1 MIGCYSRSLK
11 NAWIFHGFHCP
22 FLLKGRRF
30 IGTHRTAQDVYS
42 EAWLHAHFPFNPMF
56 LYRSSENSVAPP
68 FFLLADTRQ
77 WMTMGV
83 FQSHGRSWSRLKRHR
98 PWMPWIPW
106 MHLGAEV
113 IDLLSRSPTTCG
125 VPTATVNLTRPVF
138 GWPVYEARFWPNW
151 TIRLSGHVFY
161 LAVPHINQQQWGFSQ
176 ISPAQS
182 DTKKSRFKQSNLDW
196 LQQNMTWPLC
206 VCAIVIGRSHIGTR
220 KKHVRLP

>member
-1 MIGCYSRSLK
+1 MIGCYSRSK
-11 NAWIFHGFHCP
+11 KCVFFFYGFHCP
-22 FLLKGRRF
+22 FLLKGRIF

-98 PWMPWIPW
+98 PWMLW

-138 GWPVYEARFWPNW
+138 GWPVFGWPVFDLIGLSDFLVMFLNW
-151 TIRLSGHVFY
+151 LCATYKPTTMGIQPNFTGTKWY
-161 LAVPHINQQQWGFSQ
+161 KKIQ
-176 ISPAQS
+176 I
-182 DTKKSRFKQSNLDW
+182 
-196 LQQNMTWPLC
+196 
-206 VCAIVIGRSHIGTR
+206 
-220 KKHVRLP
+220 